1 MRYNEEAAIA
11 SRCVTTYSKLAYYTA
26 FTIAYGLVGRL
37 ASLVMKN
44 FTGTKDYVCCGAAS
58 RGRCGRF
65 IPPLTRLGYRIL
77 VCCRISGGGDT
88 IISIMCSIVCC
99 RISGG
104 GSGISD
110 SGGRIRRNTIGGYTT
125 ISIMCSIGCCRISGG
140 GIGHGTRD
148 YIWAEGHWLLHEHR
162 QRHRM
167 LRLGWEAAW

>member
-77 VCCRISGGGDT
+77 VCCRISGGG
-88 IISIMCSIVCC
+88 
-99 RISGG
+99 
-104 GSGISD
+104 
-110 SGGRIRRNTIGGYTT
+110 
-125 ISIMCSIGCCRISGG
+125 
-140 GIGHGTRD
+140 IGHGTRD